1 MSEEEKA
8 EAKKDRAVTSL
19 KIDNELWRDVKIEAI
34 KQGENLYELVERAV
48 RKELVALRGKEWED
62 EGEGKGKGKGEGK
75 GEGEEGEGRD
85 YYSEGLRGLWGFK
98 KSEREVV
105 KENKGEN

>member
-1 MSEEEKA
+1 MSKEEKG

-19 KIDNELWRDVKIEAI
+19 KIDNELWREVKIEAI

-62 EGEGKGKGKGEGK
+62 EGEG
-75 GEGEEGEGRD
+75 EEGEGRD
-85 YYSEGLRGLWGFK
+85 YYSEGLRGLRGFK
-98 KSEREVV
+98 KSERGVV

>member
-1 MSEEEKA
+1 MSKEEKA

-19 KIDNELWRDVKIEAI
+19 KIDNELWREVKIEAI

-62 EGEGKGKGKGEGK
+62 EGKGEG
-75 GEGEEGEGRD
+75 GGEEGEGRD

>member
-1 MSEEEKA
+1 MSKEEKA

-19 KIDNELWRDVKIEAI
+19 KIDNELWREVKIEAI

-48 RKELVALRGKEWED
+48 RKELVALRGKDRED
-62 EGEGKGKGKGEGK
+62 EGKGEGK
-75 GEGEEGEGRD
+75 GEEGEGRD

>member
-1 MSEEEKA
+1 MSKEEKA

-19 KIDNELWRDVKIEAI
+19 KIDNELWREVKIEAI

-48 RKELVALRGKEWED
+48 RKELVALRGKDRED
-62 EGEGKGKGKGEGK
+62 EGEGK

-98 KSEREVV
+98 KSEKEVV

>member
-1 MSEEEKA
+1 MSKEEKA

-19 KIDNELWRDVKIEAI
+19 KIDNELWREVKIEAI

-48 RKELVALRGKEWED
+48 RKELVALRGKDWED
-62 EGEGKGKGKGEGK
+62 EGEGK

>member
-1 MSEEEKA
+1 MSKEEKA

-62 EGEGKGKGKGEGK
+62 EGEGKG
-75 GEGEEGEGRD
+75 GEGEGEGEGRD
-85 YYSEGLRGLWGFK
+85 DYSEGLRGLWGFK

>member
-1 MSEEEKA
+1 MSKEEKA

-19 KIDNELWRDVKIEAI
+19 KIDNELWREVKIEAI

-62 EGEGKGKGKGEGK
+62 EGK

>member
-1 MSEEEKA
+1 MSKEEKA

-19 KIDNELWRDVKIEAI
+19 KIDNVLWREVKIEAI

-48 RKELVALRGKEWED
+48 RKELVALRGKDWED
-62 EGEGKGKGKGEGK
+62 EGK
-75 GEGEEGEGRD
+75 GEEGEGRD
-85 YYSEGLRGLWGFK
+85 YYSEGLRGLWGFE

>member
-1 MSEEEKA
+1 MSKEEKA

-48 RKELVALRGKEWED
+48 RKELVALRGKERED
-62 EGEGKGKGKGEGK
+62 EGK
-75 GEGEEGEGRD
+75 GEEGEGEGRD
-85 YYSEGLRGLWGFK
+85 YYSEGLRGLWGFE

>member
-1 MSEEEKA
+1 MSKEEKA

-48 RKELVALRGKEWED
+48 RKELVALRGKERV
-62 EGEGKGKGKGEGK
+62 GKGE
-75 GEGEEGEGRD
+75 EGEGEGRD

>member
-1 MSEEEKA
+1 MSKEEKA

-48 RKELVALRGKEWED
+48 RKELVALRGKERED
-62 EGEGKGKGKGEGK
+62 EGK
-75 GEGEEGEGRD
+75 GEEGEGEGRD